1 MHKDMRVIKT
11 FKPKDNGA
19 KRFANEWGD
28 QLVAVR
34 YREHKGRI
42 LTTIEL
48 VVDERRS
55 EARASA
61 QGSWLSLRKQTVVA
75 LKVAPSERELRKK
88 IIKHNGAW
96 SNQLKLWLCRY
107 DRVTLLGLRN
117 RVVEGAAER
126 CRDVDLSFV
135 AL

>member
-34 YREHKGRI
+34 YREHDGKI

-48 VVDERRS
+48 VVDERRGGVKTQT
-55 EARASA
+55 
-61 QGSWLSLRKQTVVA
+61 QGSWLSLRNQTVVA
-75 LKVAPSERELRKK
+75 LKVAPSERELRRK
-88 IIKHNGAW
+88 IIKHNGVW
-96 SNQLKLWLCRY
+96 SNQLRLWLCRY
-107 DRVTLLGLRN
+107 DRVALLGLEG
-117 RVVEGAAER
+117 RVIEGAAER
-126 CRDVDLSFV
+126 CRDVDLCFV